1 MRIRVRVDT
10 IDDEEPEEG
19 DALDLP
25 CGELIGGTVYQT
37 SDGGSMDAVAWAE
50 LAGEV
55 AMGMYKQARKVKPE
69 ICPAMFALRV
79 ADHAV
84 AAIDVEDLIDI
95 DPTGTVDREEPPRS
109 LAHGEAAAYVK
120 E

>member
-1 MRIRVRVDT
+1 MRIRVRVDI
-10 IDDEEPEEG
+10 IDDAEPEVG

-25 CGELIGGTVYQT
+25 CGEQLGGTVYDTQYA
-37 SDGGSMDAVAWAE
+37 DMDAVSWAE

-55 AMGMYKQARKVKPE
+55 VMGMYKQARKIKPE
-69 ICPAMFALRV
+69 ICPAMFALRA

-84 AAIDVEDLIDI
+84 AAIDVEDLMDI
-95 DPTGTVDREEPPRS
+95 DPTGSVEREILPRA
-109 LAHGEAAAYVK
+109 LAHGESAAYTK